1 MLDMTENME
10 VYRHPRQP
18 SRMYQLSVVFDRAV
32 ASDPADGEGPW
43 VAARP
48 KGFWQMLA
56 PFEKQHSLLIG
67 FAS

>member
-1 MLDMTENME
+1 
-10 VYRHPRQP
+10 
-18 SRMYQLSVVFDRAV
+18 MYQLSVVFDRAV
-32 ASDPADGEGPW
+32 ASDHADGEGLW

>member
-1 MLDMTENME
+1 ME
-10 VYRHPRQP
+10 VYRYPRQP

-32 ASDPADGEGPW
+32 ASDPADGEGLW

-48 KGFWQMLA
+48 RGFWLMQFLLA
-56 PFEKQHSLLIG
+56 PFEKQHSLSIG